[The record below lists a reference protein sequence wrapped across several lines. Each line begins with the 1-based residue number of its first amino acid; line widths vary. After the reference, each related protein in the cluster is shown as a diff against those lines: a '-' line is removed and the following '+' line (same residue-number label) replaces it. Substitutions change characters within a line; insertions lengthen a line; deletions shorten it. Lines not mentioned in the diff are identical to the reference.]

1 MNILCI
7 GDLHFNIK
15 RLKHIEKLTK
25 DIKNILK
32 ENNID
37 IIVFLGDIL
46 DNHKNIHLTVLN
58 ETIKFFKKLSKLNKK
73 IYVLIGNHDRS
84 NNQVYMTDEHPFYM
98 ININNVEFINKTKQI
113 NELLFVPYVPNGR
126 FNEAIRD
133 FDLTN
138 IKCIFA
144 HQEFKGCKL
153 NKHII
158 SKNGDDYNNYPYI
171 ISGHIHS
178 FYKMENIL
186 YIGTPYQISIDES
199 EKKYYIIFN
208 TETREINK
216 IRTTFEYQKIKEINI
231 EDIDDINNLEN
242 TKLIVRGKLS
252 DLKLNK
258 HKIKDKTDNFIL
270 KPIKENRSV
279 DLKNESF
286 TDILFNLISDE
297 EKKLYEIL
305 NSDIN

>member
-15 RLKHIEKLTK
+15 RLKHIKKLK
-25 DIKNILK
+25 EDIRNIIK

-58 ETIKFFKKLSKLNKK
+58 ETIIFFKKLSKLEKK
-73 IYVLIGNHDRS
+73 IYVLVGNHDRT
-84 NNQVYMTDEHPFYM
+84 NNQVYMTNEHPFYM
-98 ININNVEFINKTKQI
+98 ININNVEFISKTKQV

-126 FNEAIRD
+126 FNDAING

-144 HQEFKGCKL
+144 HQEFKGCML
-153 NKHII
+153 NKHIT
-158 SKNGDDYNNYPYI
+158 SKNGDDYSNYPYI
-171 ISGHIHS
+171 ISGHIHT
-178 FYKMENIL
+178 FHKMENVL

-199 EKKYYIIFN
+199 EKKYYVIFD
-208 TETREINK
+208 TETHNIKK

-231 EDIDDINNLEN
+231 EDIDNIDDNLEN
-242 TKLIVRGKLS
+242 TKLIVYGKLNT
-252 DLKLNK
+252 LKINK
-258 HKIKDKTDNFIL
+258 HKIKDKTDNFVL
-270 KPIKENRSV
+270 KPIKSIKDIN
-279 DLKNESF
+279 LKNESF
-286 TDILFNLISDE
+286 IDILFKLMTDE
-297 EKKLYEIL
+297 EKKIYEIL
-305 NSDIN
+305 NQSI